1 MLVLMNFSILK
12 CTEFLGS
19 VSSFLPSQTA
29 SGLSVLL
36 GVLLSVLYTEVMK
49 NRIPTYPQFAR
60 RFVII
65 AFAFVAICAQSV
77 GIAAEPYPSKPIRII
92 VTFVP
97 GGGADILARYLAQAL
112 TKSLG
117 QNVVVENKP
126 GAGGL
131 LGVEAGLAAPADGYT
146 LTLVSSSYTVN
157 PSLYKLKFDPLADI
171 TPIVQVSQGPLLV
184 VANNA
189 LPIKTLADFVAL
201 AKTKPGQLNYAS
213 SGQGSALHLGAALFG
228 DMAGI
233 TMNHVP
239 YKGGGAALTD
249 LMANQIDVYFAATA
263 SSVPLVKTGRLKA
276 LAVTGTSRIAALPE
290 VPTIAESGYV
300 GYDVTLWYGLIG
312 PKGLPADIV
321 AKLNTEV
328 NRVLAQKETPQKLE
342 NDGAVVAGG
351 TASHFQNVI
360 RKEVQMW
367 RTVVTK
373 LGVKIE

>member
-1 MLVLMNFSILK
+1 MNNSSLTAPQLV
-12 CTEFLGS
+12 
-19 VSSFLPSQTA
+19 
-29 SGLSVLL
+29 
-36 GVLLSVLYTEVMK
+36 
-49 NRIPTYPQFAR
+49 R
-60 RFVII
+60 RFVVIVFTLFFLI
-65 AFAFVAICAQSV
+65 AQSV
-77 GIAAEPYPSKPIRII
+77 GIAAEPYPSKPIKII

-131 LGVEAGLAAPADGYT
+131 LGVEAGLAAAADGYT

-157 PSLYKLKFDPLADI
+157 PSLYKLKFDPIADI
-171 TPIVQVSQGPLLV
+171 TPIVQISQGPLLLV
-184 VANNA
+184 TNNA
-189 LPIKTLADFVAL
+189 LPIKSLADFVAL

-213 SGQGSALHLGAALFG
+213 SGQGSALHLSAAMFG

-276 LAVTGTSRIAALPE
+276 LAVTGASRIAALPE
-290 VPTIAESGYV
+290 VPTIAESGYA

-312 PKGLPADIV
+312 PKGLSADIV
-321 AKLNTEV
+321 AKINTEV
-328 NRVLAQKETPQKLE
+328 NKVLAQKETPQKLE
-342 NDGAVVAGG
+342 NEGAVIAGG
-351 TASHFQNVI
+351 TPGYFQGVI

-367 RTVVTK
+367 RTVVAK